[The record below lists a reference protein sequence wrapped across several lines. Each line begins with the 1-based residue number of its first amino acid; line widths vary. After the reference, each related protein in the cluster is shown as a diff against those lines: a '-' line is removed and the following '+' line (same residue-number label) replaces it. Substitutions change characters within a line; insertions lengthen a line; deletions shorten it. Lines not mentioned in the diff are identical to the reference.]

1 MYLIP
6 RLQRATSLGRSINF
20 SMKQIFTAVKGI
32 INVIALL
39 IFASGVV
46 LAVIGASDIVKA
58 LFLLGSSDQTK
69 IRNLM
74 AIGLLHAADAFLVAI
89 VFFVLALGILILF
102 NDPEAKL
109 PIKLPQW
116 LQVHNFMELKG
127 ILWEA
132 ILTTLVV
139 SYLARLAERVIDGKD
154 ITFNS
159 LVMPGGIFLIALSLF
174 LLKRAEK

>member
-1 MYLIP
+1 MRP
-6 RLQRATSLGRSINF
+6 
-20 SMKQIFTAVKGI
+20 IFNAVKGI

-39 IFASGVV
+39 IFASGIV
-46 LAVIGASDIVKA
+46 LAAIGAWDFVKVF
-58 LFLLGSSDQTK
+58 FLIGSGDQTK
-69 IRNLM
+69 LRSLM
-74 AIGLLHAADAFLVAI
+74 AIGLLHAVDAFLVAI

-102 NDPEAKL
+102 NDPETKL

-116 LQVHNFMELKG
+116 LHVHNFMELKG

-154 ITFNS
+154 MTVNS
-159 LVMPGGIFLIALSLF
+159 LVIPGGIFLIALSLF